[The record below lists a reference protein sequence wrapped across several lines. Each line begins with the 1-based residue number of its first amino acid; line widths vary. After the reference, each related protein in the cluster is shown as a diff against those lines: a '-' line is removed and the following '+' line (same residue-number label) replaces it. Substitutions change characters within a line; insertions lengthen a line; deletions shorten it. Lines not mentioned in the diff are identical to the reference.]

1 MTSAGIRTIYGKT
14 DYTRESMFLRE
25 IDKKVL
31 EGDAIFTGSS
41 FDRYSGT
48 VSKSSYSDEEEIF
61 RPFAQIRAIKQ
72 SSAAKP
78 RLTAADLEPGSMV
91 KHTKFGEG
99 QVIAVEGNAVTVI
112 FDSVGTKKLA
122 IDVAPLTKL

>member
-1 MTSAGIRTIYGKT
+1 
-14 DYTRESMFLRE
+14 
-25 IDKKVL
+25 
-31 EGDAIFTGSS
+31 
-41 FDRYSGT
+41 
-48 VSKSSYSDEEEIF
+48 
-61 RPFAQIRAIKQ
+61 
-72 SSAAKP
+72 
-78 RLTAADLEPGSMV
+78 MV